1 MAISTASPFLPEP
14 PRASRQQYQRAR
26 DLLPYAWPS
35 LREAHEL
42 QHVDFLLLTVIL
54 TNQPGRLFRQKGSRP
69 TNEGK
74 ASRRDTMGFA
84 DWLGISR
91 TSANAAVSRL
101 NAAGL
106 LWGLMYE
113 AGDALPFG
121 TNEPARTNIIE
132 YRVNVATIERHYD
145 RDAFKGSRRRSS
157 VPPSPPS
164 NSGPSDGSDL
174 GPSSKLQGSDQ
185 PTTPKPPSSRRT
197 RTPRARGD
205 SAATPPESADAATP
219 LEESTT
225 RAQRAGTVA
234 SETPSDVASASGES
248 AATSPSTLVG
258 DGEQRREEEQTADQV
273 EALFVQWD
281 ALKIPEKGGTVS
293 RIWRANERTTIR
305 KRVADCGIDRVR
317 LAILAAAA
325 DKFLRGGLA
334 NCAVAVVFGRRE
346 KTLEFARAGEVIDRK
361 RWGERVK
368 ARADVLKDRAWRER
382 RHLSDEEAMELAR
395 EQFGAEPWRHAP
407 ANDVEGVS

>member
-1 MAISTASPFLPEP
+1 MAISTASPFLPET

-35 LREAHEL
+35 LRDAHEL
-42 QHVDFLLLTVIL
+42 QHVDFVLLTFIL

-74 ASRRDTMGFA
+74 PSRRDTRGFA

-91 TSANAAVSRL
+91 TSANASVSRL

-121 TNEPARTNIIE
+121 THEPARTNIIE

-145 RDAFKGSRRRSS
+145 RDAFKGSRRR
-157 VPPSPPS
+157 PATPSDP
-164 NSGPSDGSDL
+164 GPSDGPDF

-197 RTPRARGD
+197 RTPRARGED
-205 SAATPPESADAATP
+205 AATPHESADASPTAP

-225 RAQRAGTVA
+225 RAERAGDVA
-234 SETPSDVASASGES
+234 SETPSDVGGAFGES
-248 AATSPSTLVG
+248 AETSPPPLIG
-258 DGEQRREEEQTADQV
+258 DGEQRRGKEQAADQV
-273 EALFVQWD
+273 EALFTQWD

-293 RIWRANERTTIR
+293 RLWRANERTTIR

-325 DKFLRGGLA
+325 DKFLRGGHA
-334 NCAVAVVFGRRE
+334 NSAVAVVFGRRE
-346 KTLEFARAGEVIDRK
+346 KTLEFASAGEVIDRK
-361 RWGERVK
+361 RWGDRVK
-368 ARADVLKDRAWRER
+368 ARAERLKDAAWRER
-382 RHLSDEEAMELAR
+382 RHLSDEEATALAR
-395 EQFGAEPWRHAP
+395 EQLGAQPWRHAP